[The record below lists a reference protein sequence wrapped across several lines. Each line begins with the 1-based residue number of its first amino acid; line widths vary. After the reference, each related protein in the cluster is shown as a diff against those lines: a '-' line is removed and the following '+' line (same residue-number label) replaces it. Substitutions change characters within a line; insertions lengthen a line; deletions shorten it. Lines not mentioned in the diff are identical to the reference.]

1 MTTDYVPEHAPVRP
15 GDELDWDRLAG
26 YLQERFDGLGALVSV
41 RQFAGG
47 AANLTYLLEFAGRR
61 LVVRRPPFGEIAVG
75 AHDMKRE
82 YRALSRLWRH
92 YDRAPRAFL
101 LCQDHTVIGA
111 DFLVIEYREGQVVW
125 GSVPPNMAGHE
136 DSARR
141 IGFAVVDALADLHQ
155 LDPAE
160 AGVADLG
167 RPEGFVDRQ
176 LRGWL
181 GRWEAVS
188 AAWDGRPGGDLVADV
203 GAKLITARPV
213 TARATVLHND
223 FKIDNCQF
231 DPADPDRVR
240 SVFDWDMA
248 TIGDPLI
255 DLGTMLNYWPDP
267 SDDPESRPSHPAG
280 QESIG
285 LPTRAEVVS
294 RYEAVTGADVSG
306 VSWYEAFGCWKTAI
320 VVAQLHNR
328 YLHGDSHDLRQAL
341 KGDRVI
347 PLARRAGAILAGR

>member
-1 MTTDYVPEHAPVRP
+1 MTTEYMPEHAPVRP
-15 GDELDWDRLAG
+15 GDELDWDRLG
-26 YLQERFDGLGALVSV
+26 SYLQARLDSLGPLVSV
-41 RQFAGG
+41 EQFTGG
-47 AANLTYLLEFAGRR
+47 AANLTYLLEFASRR

-82 YRALSRLWRH
+82 YRALSRLWRY

-101 LCQDHTVIGA
+101 LCEDHTVAGA

-125 GSVPPNMAGHE
+125 GSVPPNMAGHQ
-136 DSARR
+136 DAGRR
-141 IGFAVVDALADLHQ
+141 IGLAVVDALAELHR

-167 RPEGFVDRQ
+167 RPQGFVDRQ
-176 LRGWL
+176 LLGWS
-181 GRWEAVS
+181 GRWDAVS
-188 AAWDGRPGGDLVADV
+188 AAWRELPGGDVVGDV
-203 GAKLITARPV
+203 GAQLIATKPATVR
-213 TARATVLHND
+213 TTVLHND

-248 TIGDPLI
+248 TVGDPLI

-267 SDDPESRPSHPAG
+267 SDDPDNRPSHPAG
-280 QESIG
+280 QERIG

-294 RYEAVTGADVSG
+294 RYAAVTGADVSA

-320 VVAQLHNR
+320 VVAQLYNR
-328 YLHGDSHDLRQAL
+328 FRQGDSHDLRQGL

-347 PLARRAGAILAGR
+347 PLARRAAAILAGP